1 MNRELEHEYES
12 TPSAA
17 DVLGK
22 TSQLVFSDQAAKK
35 VRALIMEENNED
47 LRLRVFVSGGGCS
60 GFEYGFTFDD
70 EIEDDDVEV
79 ENSGVSLVVDSLSL
93 EYLAGSSIDYLEDLQ
108 GSRFVVINP
117 NAATTCGCGNSF
129 SI

>member
-1 MNRELEHEYES
+1 MNASVENELVS
-12 TPSAA
+12 SALKVS
-17 DVLGK
+17 DQ
-22 TSQLVFSDQAAKK
+22 TTQLVFSDQAAKK
-35 VRALIMEENNED
+35 VRALVTEEDNEN

-70 EIEDDDVEV
+70 EIEEDDIEV
-79 ENSGVSLVVDSLSL
+79 ENSGVSLVIDSLSF

-117 NAATTCGCGNSF
+117 NATSTCGCGNSF
-129 SI
+129 SV

>member
-1 MNRELEHEYES
+1 MNRGLENEFI
-12 TPSAA
+12 PSEAKGVDQA
-17 DVLGK
+17 
-22 TSQLVFSDQAAKK
+22 TSLVFSDQAAKK
-35 VRALIMEENNED
+35 VRSLVMEEENEN

-70 EIEDDDVEV
+70 EVEDDDIEV
-79 ENSGVSLVVDSLSL
+79 ENSGVSLVVDVLSF

-108 GSRFVVINP
+108 GSRFVVVNP
-117 NAATTCGCGNSF
+117 NAASTCGCGNSF

>member
-1 MNRELEHEYES
+1 MNRGLENEFIPTEAKGVGQT
-12 TPSAA
+12 TP
-17 DVLGK
+17 
-22 TSQLVFSDQAAKK
+22 LVFSDEAAKK
-35 VRALIMEENNED
+35 VRSLVMEEENES

-70 EIEDDDVEV
+70 EVEDDDIEV
-79 ENSGVSLVVDSLSL
+79 ENSGVSLVVDVLSF

-108 GSRFVVINP
+108 GSRFVVVNP
-117 NAATTCGCGNSF
+117 NAASTCGCGNSF

>member
-1 MNRELEHEYES
+1 MNQGFENES
-12 TPSAA
+12 ISSAVKGI
-17 DVLGK
+17 DQ

-35 VRALIMEENNED
+35 VRALVLEEDNED

-70 EIEDDDVEV
+70 EIEEDDIEI
-79 ENSGVSLVVDSLSL
+79 ENSGVSLVVDVLSF

-117 NAATTCGCGNSF
+117 NATSTCGCGNSF

>member
-1 MNRELEHEYES
+1 MSRGLENEFIPSES
-12 TPSAA
+12 KGFNQTTPM
-17 DVLGK
+17 
-22 TSQLVFSDQAAKK
+22 VFSDRAATK
-35 VRALIMEENNED
+35 VRSLIIEEENEN

-70 EIEDDDVEV
+70 EVEDDDIEV
-79 ENSGVSLVVDSLSL
+79 ENSGVSLVVDVLIF

-108 GSRFVVINP
+108 GSRFVVVNP
-117 NAATTCGCGNSF
+117 NAASTCGCGNSF

>member
-1 MNRELEHEYES
+1 MNRGRENEFVPS
-12 TPSAA
+12 GSKSVDQTTP
-17 DVLGK
+17 
-22 TSQLVFSDQAAKK
+22 LVFSDQAAKK
-35 VRALIMEENNED
+35 VRSLVMEEENEN

-70 EIEDDDVEV
+70 EVEEDDIEV
-79 ENSGVSLVVDSLSL
+79 ENSGVSLVVDVLSF

-108 GSRFVVINP
+108 GSRFVVVNP
-117 NAATTCGCGNSF
+117 NAASTCGCGNSF

>member
-1 MNRELEHEYES
+1 MNPGIENEFI
-12 TPSAA
+12 PSEAK
-17 DVLGK
+17 DFDQ
-22 TSQLVFSDQAAKK
+22 TTQLVFSDQAAKR
-35 VRALIMEENNED
+35 VRSLIMEEENEN

-70 EIEDDDVEV
+70 EVEDDDIEV
-79 ENSGVSLVVDSLSL
+79 ENRGVSLVVDVLSF

-108 GSRFVVINP
+108 GSRFVVVNP
-117 NAATTCGCGNSF
+117 NAASTCGCGNSF

>member
-1 MNRELEHEYES
+1 MNRGLENQI
-12 TPSAA
+12 
-17 DVLGK
+17 
-22 TSQLVFSDQAAKK
+22 TSPAVAGCDQATQIVFSDQAAKK
-35 VRALIMEENNED
+35 VRALVTEEDNEN

-70 EIEDDDVEV
+70 EIEEDDIEI
-79 ENSGVSLVVDSLSL
+79 ENRGVSLVVDVLSF

-117 NAATTCGCGNSF
+117 NAASTCGCGNSF

>member
-1 MNRELEHEYES
+1 MNRGLENEIIPSEPKGFDQT
-12 TPSAA
+12 TP
-17 DVLGK
+17 
-22 TSQLVFSDQAAKK
+22 LVFSDQAAKK
-35 VRALIMEENNED
+35 VRSLVMEEENEN

-70 EIEDDDVEV
+70 EVEDDDIEV
-79 ENSGVSLVVDSLSL
+79 ENSGVSLVVDVLSF

-108 GSRFVVINP
+108 GSRFVVVNP
-117 NAATTCGCGNSF
+117 NAASTCGCGNSF

>member
-1 MNRELEHEYES
+1 MNRGLENEFISSEAKGFDQT
-12 TPSAA
+12 TP
-17 DVLGK
+17 
-22 TSQLVFSDQAAKK
+22 LVFSDQAAKK
-35 VRALIMEENNED
+35 VRSLVTEEENEN

-70 EIEDDDVEV
+70 EVEDDDIEV
-79 ENSGVSLVVDSLSL
+79 ENSGVSLVVDVLSF

-108 GSRFVVINP
+108 GSRFVVVNP
-117 NAATTCGCGNSF
+117 NAASTCGCGNSF

>member
-1 MNRELEHEYES
+1 MSHGFENES
-12 TPSAA
+12 IASAVTGSNQTA
-17 DVLGK
+17 
-22 TSQLVFSDQAAKK
+22 QLVFSDQAANK
-35 VRALIMEENNED
+35 VRALIKEEDNEG

-70 EIEDDDVEV
+70 EIEEDDVEI
-79 ENSGVSLVVDSLSL
+79 ENRGVSLVVDVLSF

-117 NAATTCGCGNSF
+117 NATSTCGCGNSF

>member
-1 MNRELEHEYES
+1 MNPGIENEFV
-12 TPSAA
+12 PSEAKGFDHTA
-17 DVLGK
+17 
-22 TSQLVFSDQAAKK
+22 QLVFSDQAAKR
-35 VRALIMEENNED
+35 VRSLIMEEENEN

-70 EIEDDDVEV
+70 EVEDDDIEV
-79 ENSGVSLVVDSLSL
+79 ENSGVSLVVDVLSF

-108 GSRFVVINP
+108 GSRFVVVNP
-117 NAATTCGCGNSF
+117 NAASTCGCGNSF

>member
-1 MNRELEHEYES
+1 MNRGLENEFI
-12 TPSAA
+12 PSETKGF
-17 DVLGK
+17 DQKMPL
-22 TSQLVFSDQAAKK
+22 LFSDQAAKK
-35 VRALIMEENNED
+35 VRSLVMEEENEN

-70 EIEDDDVEV
+70 EVEDDDIEV
-79 ENSGVSLVVDSLSL
+79 ENSGVSLVVDVLSF

-108 GSRFVVINP
+108 GSRFVVVNP
-117 NAATTCGCGNSF
+117 NAASTCGCGNSF

>member
-1 MNRELEHEYES
+1 MTRGLENEFI
-12 TPSAA
+12 PSEAKGF
-17 DVLGK
+17 DQ
-22 TSQLVFSDQAAKK
+22 TNPLVFSDQAAKK
-35 VRALIMEENNED
+35 VRSLVMEEENEN

-70 EIEDDDVEV
+70 EVEEDDIEV
-79 ENSGVSLVVDSLSL
+79 ENRGVSLVVDVLSF

-117 NAATTCGCGNSF
+117 NAASTCGCGNSF

>member
-1 MNRELEHEYES
+1 MNRGLENEII
-12 TPSAA
+12 PSEAKGF
-17 DVLGK
+17 DQ
-22 TSQLVFSDQAAKK
+22 TSQLVFSDQAAKR
-35 VRALIMEENNED
+35 VRSLIMEEENEN

-70 EIEDDDVEV
+70 EVEDDDIEV
-79 ENSGVSLVVDSLSL
+79 ENRGVSLVVDVLSF

-108 GSRFVVINP
+108 GSRFVVVNP
-117 NAATTCGCGNSF
+117 NAASTCGCGNSF